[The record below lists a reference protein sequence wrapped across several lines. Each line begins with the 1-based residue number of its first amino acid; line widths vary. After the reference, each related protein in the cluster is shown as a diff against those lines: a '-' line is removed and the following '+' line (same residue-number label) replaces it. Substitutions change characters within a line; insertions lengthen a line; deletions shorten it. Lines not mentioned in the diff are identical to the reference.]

1 VSEVD
6 GYVQWVDRES
16 TCLLWF
22 GAIPLLVLRSGNA
35 MFVLHRHLEAST
47 SSRPSFGR
55 RFGSQS
61 S

>member
-1 VSEVD
+1 VVRAD

-22 GAIPLLVLRSGNA
+22 GAILLLVLRSGNA
-35 MFVLHRHLEAST
+35 MFVLHQRLEAST

-55 RFGSQS
+55 PIDSQPS
-61 S
+61 